1 MLTENNRTVVVLG
14 FLGAGISVQRERD
27 TIALGSIN
35 LKMRKYVT
43 QKALAFLSCYFL
55 DSHFI
60 GTYSYGSCA
69 HS

>member
-1 MLTENNRTVVVLG
+1 MLTENKRTVVVLG
-14 FLGAGISVQRERD
+14 FLGAGINVQRERD

-43 QKALAFLSCYFL
+43 LKALAFLSRYFL

-60 GTYSYGSCA
+60 GTYSSGSCA